1 MITFWIILS
10 VLLIFLILFRIM
22 MNGFR
27 NPERKHEKTPLDEGI
42 TFEEVQFKTKNNKR
56 LYGWWIFNDANYPT
70 IVLVHGWGRNV
81 ERMIPY
87 LVELNQQHYNLLV
100 FDSRNH
106 GSSDMDKTSTMK
118 KFAEDISASID
129 YVLCTAELINTKIG
143 VLGLSIGGAAAIYA
157 SAYDDRIESVV
168 TVGAFANPM
177 DVMKLQLSKR
187 NIPFYPVGW
196 MLLSYLQLILG
207 LKFNDI
213 APENT
218 IEKVTANLLLIHG
231 TDDVTIPLSH
241 AERLLKRSQNGK
253 AELWVIPAKGHSD
266 CHLET
271 GFWNKIILF
280 FNKTLN

>member
-1 MITFWIILS
+1 
-10 VLLIFLILFRIM
+10 

-27 NPERKHEKTPLDEGI
+27 NPERKHEKTPLDEDI
-42 TFEEVQFKTKNNKR
+42 TFEEIHFKTRNNKK
-56 LYGWWIFNDANYPT
+56 LYGWWIFKNSDYPT

-106 GSSDMDKTSTMK
+106 GSSDKDKTSTMK

-129 YVLCTAELINTKIG
+129 FVLNKPELINTKIG

-157 SAYDDRIESVV
+157 SAHDDRIKSAV

-187 NIPFYPVGW
+187 NVPFYPIGW
-196 MLLSYLQLILG
+196 ILLSYLQLMLG

-213 APENT
+213 APENH
-218 IEKVTANLLLIHG
+218 IEKVNADLLLIHG
-231 TDDVTIPLSH
+231 TDDATIPLSH
-241 AERLLKRSQNGK
+241 AERLKKRSQNGK
-253 AELWVIPAKGHSD
+253 AELWVIPVKGHSD

-280 FNKTLN
+280 FNNTLN